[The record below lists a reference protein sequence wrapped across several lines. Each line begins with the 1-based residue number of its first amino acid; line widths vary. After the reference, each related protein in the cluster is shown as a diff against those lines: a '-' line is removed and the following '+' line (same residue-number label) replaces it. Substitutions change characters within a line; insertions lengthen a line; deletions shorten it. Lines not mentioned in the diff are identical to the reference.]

1 MSPEFMRTVSSCDNH
16 GSFRVRFTMPRAL
29 KVTSLLASSLLAI
42 STPAIANSSD
52 TKTSDSVTIDTPAI
66 IAVDNIEQQ
75 RLDALPA
82 FIDQM
87 VTDQIK
93 TSEVAG
99 AVVTVVYDGKI
110 YSNEGYGFK
119 NIAANIPIDPD
130 ATLFHPG
137 SVSKLFTWVALMQQI
152 EAGTVDLDTDVNS
165 YIDFEIPRNGFDPI
179 TVRDLLS
186 HSPGMSDISGF
197 IVDDPKKLMPYSE
210 WIKAKVPRRVWEP
223 GVETAY
229 SNFGAALAG
238 YIVERVSG
246 EPFDEYTKK
255 HIFAPLGMVATTF
268 SEPLTG
274 ALAENMATGYKVEDG
289 AFIAKGPEYLGLVMP
304 AGSAVST
311 GNDMARFMLAMLN
324 GGALDDKRILK
335 PESVRLLQSNS
346 FANAPHLAGMAHGFL
361 VERNATPRLVG
372 HAGNTVDFHSD
383 LVIAPELG
391 FGYYISMSGGEGSS
405 DARTVLTKAIT
416 GYMFPQ
422 KPTARWSGAAE
433 TAPMGRYRSNR
444 RDYAKAPNK
453 DYDTLVT
460 AKGPDSLEIN
470 VRGEKSIWE
479 RIGPHLYEKVTDV
492 PEGGP
497 YDRAELY
504 QTERG
509 PRLSF
514 SFEPYTAYHY
524 IGAE

>member
-1 MSPEFMRTVSSCDNH
+1 M
-16 GSFRVRFTMPRAL
+16 
-29 KVTSLLASSLLAI
+29 TSLLAGSLLA
-42 STPAIANSSD
+42 SLTPAVATSVEESAANSA
-52 TKTSDSVTIDTPAI
+52 PAI
-66 IAVDNIEQQ
+66 IAVDDIKQQ

-87 VTDQIK
+87 VEDQIK

-110 YSNEGYGFK
+110 YASKGYGFK
-119 NIAANIPIDPD
+119 NIEAKTPVDPD

-152 EAGTVDLDTDVNS
+152 EAGTVDLDTDVNH

-179 TVRDLLS
+179 TVRDLFS

-197 IVDDPKKLMPYSE
+197 IVDDPDKLMPYAE
-210 WIKAKVPRRVWEP
+210 WIQAKVPRRVWAP
-223 GVETAY
+223 GIETAY

-246 EPFDEYTKK
+246 EPFDEYTKN
-255 HIFAPLGMVATTF
+255 HIFAPLGMTSTTF
-268 SEPLTG
+268 SEPLAG
-274 ALAENMATGYKVEDG
+274 VLAENMATGYKVENG
-289 AFIAKGPEYLGLVMP
+289 EFIAKGPEYLSLVMP

-311 GNDMARFMLAMLN
+311 GSDMGRFMLAMLN
-324 GGALDDKRILK
+324 GGALDGKRILK
-335 PESVRLLQSNS
+335 QKSVRLLQSNS
-346 FANAPHLAGMAHGFL
+346 FANAPRLAGMAHGFL
-361 VERNATPRLVG
+361 VERDATPRLVG

-422 KPTARWSGAAE
+422 APTSRWSGAAE

-444 RDYAKAPNK
+444 RDYARAPNK
-453 DYDTLVT
+453 DYDTLVS
-460 AKGPDSLEIN
+460 AKGPNSLEIN
-470 VRGEKSIWE
+470 VRGEKSAWE

-497 YDRAELY
+497 YDRVEFY

-514 SFEPYTAYHY
+514 SFEPYTAYHF
-524 IGAE
+524 IEAE